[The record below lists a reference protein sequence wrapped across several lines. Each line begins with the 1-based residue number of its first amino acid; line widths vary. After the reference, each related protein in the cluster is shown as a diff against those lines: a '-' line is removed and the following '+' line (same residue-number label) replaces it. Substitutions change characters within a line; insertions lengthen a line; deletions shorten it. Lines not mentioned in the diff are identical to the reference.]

1 MTPFRALS
9 ARTAFRVSMENEEN
23 DKERAG
29 VSVEGEYSTGCCRK
43 DRCRVRACAGR
54 VLFALGVIVIAAV
67 SGVLGAAYSSKI
79 LPLVNLPFLSGSG
92 EENTMTRVVE
102 ERVVQEDSLIIDLV
116 EKSSPAVVSIVA
128 TKDVPKVRNVGPFGG
143 FPFFFFQDDPYRSQD
158 GNERDDATEKRRV
171 GSGTGF
177 LVSEDGLIVTNKH
190 VVSDEAAEYTVLLDG
205 GKEYKATVLARDP
218 AHDLAVIR
226 IEGSGFPTIS
236 LGDSDSVKVGQT
248 VIAIGNSLG
257 EFSNSVS
264 RGIVSGLGRSVT
276 AGSGYGDA
284 ETLTGIIQ
292 TDAAINPGNSG
303 GPLLDVSGHVIGI
316 NVAVA
321 QGAQSVGFAIPVN
334 QIRRTVEDVKT
345 TGKISTPY
353 IGVRYA
359 ILDEVAQK
367 ENSLP
372 FAYGAIVLRGTKPTE
387 FAVIP
392 GSPADKAGIVE
403 NDIILEINGQ
413 KIDIDHPLGNII
425 ATYRPG
431 DEVTLKLWHKG
442 EDKEVKVILEE
453 RK

>member
-1 MTPFRALS
+1 
-9 ARTAFRVSMENEEN
+9 MENQDNQIEKSDIPSEI
-23 DKERAG
+23 
-29 VSVEGEYSTGCCRK
+29 STGECCRNGGG
-43 DRCRVRACAGR
+43 RSVCRIVRR
-54 VLFALGVIVIAAV
+54 LFLIVGIVVIAAAA
-67 SGVLGAAYSSKI
+67 GALGAVYSPMILSGMK
-79 LPLVNLPFLSGSG
+79 LPLLPGSG
-92 EENTMTRVVE
+92 GQVMETRVVE

-128 TKDVPKVRNVGPFGG
+128 TKDVPKVRNVGSFGG
-143 FPFFFFQDDPYRSQD
+143 FPFFFFQDPLRSSDEQGDSSGDP
-158 GNERDDATEKRRV
+158 TEKRRV

-177 LVSEDGLIVTNKH
+177 LVSEDGMIVTNKH
-190 VVSDEAAEYTVLLDG
+190 VVSDESAEYTVLLDG
-205 GKEYKATVLARDP
+205 GKEYQAIVLARDP
-218 AHDLAVIR
+218 AHDLAVIK
-226 IEGSGFPTIS
+226 IEGSGFQTIG
-236 LGDSDSVKVGQT
+236 LGDSDSIKVGQT

-264 RGIVSGLGRSVT
+264 RGIISGLGRSVT
-276 AGSGYGDA
+276 AGTGFGGA
-284 ETLTGIIQ
+284 ETLTDIIQ

-303 GPLLDVSGHVIGI
+303 GPLLDVAGRVIGI

-334 QIRRTVEDVKT
+334 QIRRTVEDVKA

-359 ILDEVAQK
+359 ILDEAAQK

-392 GSPADKAGIVE
+392 GSPADKVGIVE
-403 NDIILEINGQ
+403 NDIILEIDGT
-413 KIDIDHPLGNII
+413 KIDTEHPLGNII
-425 ATYRPG
+425 AKYRPG
-431 DEVTLKLWHKG
+431 DEVMLKLWQKG
-442 EDKEVKVILEE
+442 ENKDVKVTLEE

>member
-1 MTPFRALS
+1 MKSDAPS
-9 ARTAFRVSMENEEN
+9 
-23 DKERAG
+23 G
-29 VSVEGEYSTGCCRK
+29 EGPVGG
-43 DRCRVRACAGR
+43 RCRNDGCHSVCGRAWR
-54 VLFALGVIVIAAV
+54 IFLPVGVVVVAFI
-67 SGVLGAAYSSKI
+67 SGVFGAAYSPAI
-79 LPLVNLPFLSGSG
+79 LSGTGLPFLIGSG
-92 EENTMTRVVE
+92 TGNMETRVVE

-128 TKDVPKVRNVGPFGG
+128 SRDVPKARNVGPFGG
-143 FPFFFFQDDPYRSQD
+143 FPFFFFQDPYQSQNEDGSQD
-158 GNERDDATEKRRV
+158 VTEKRRV

-177 LVSEDGLIVTNKH
+177 LVSEDGMIVTNKH
-190 VVSDEAAEYTVLLDG
+190 VVSDESADYTVLLDG
-205 GKEYKATVLARDP
+205 GKEYPATVLARDP
-218 AHDLAVIR
+218 AHDLAVIK
-226 IEGSGFPTIS
+226 IEGNGFPVIG
-236 LGDSDSVKVGQT
+236 LGDSDSIKVGQT

-264 RGIVSGLGRSVT
+264 RGIISGLGRSVT
-276 AGSGYGDA
+276 AGTGYGDA
-284 ETLTGIIQ
+284 ETLTDIIQ

-303 GPLLDVSGHVIGI
+303 GPLLDVAGRVIGI

-321 QGAQSVGFAIPVN
+321 QGAENVGFAIPVN
-334 QIRRTVEDVKT
+334 QIRRTVEDVKA

-359 ILDEVAQK
+359 ILDEAAQK

-403 NDIILEINGQ
+403 NDIILEIDGQ
-413 KIDIDHPLGNII
+413 KIDTEHPLGNII
-425 ATYRPG
+425 AKYRPG

-442 EDKEVKVILEE
+442 EEKTVKVTLEE

>member
-1 MTPFRALS
+1 
-9 ARTAFRVSMENEEN
+9 MENQENEVVKPDVSSEE
-23 DKERAG
+23 KPVG
-29 VSVEGEYSTGCCRK
+29 GCCGNGRHPVCGRA
-43 DRCRVRACAGR
+43 RCMFR
-54 VLFALGVIVIAAV
+54 LLGIVVIAAAA
-67 SGVLGAAYSSKI
+67 GVFGAAYSPMI
-79 LPLVNLPFLSGSG
+79 LSGVNLPFLSVSAP
-92 EENTMTRVVE
+92 ESIATRVVE

-128 TKDVPKVRNVGPFGG
+128 TKDVPKARNFGPFGG
-143 FPFFFFQDDPYRSQD
+143 FFFFQDPYQSQD
-158 GNERDDATEKRRV
+158 EDGSQDMTEKRRV

-177 LVSEDGLIVTNKH
+177 LVSEDGMIVTNKH
-190 VVSDEAAEYTVLLDG
+190 VVSDETAEYTVLLDG
-205 GKEYKATVLARDP
+205 GKEYQATVLARDP
-218 AHDLAVIR
+218 GHDLAVIK
-226 IEGSGFPTIS
+226 IDGTGFQTIG
-236 LGDSDSVKVGQT
+236 LGDSDSIKVGQT

-264 RGIVSGLGRSVT
+264 RGIISGLGRSVT
-276 AGSGYGDA
+276 AGSGFGDA
-284 ETLTGIIQ
+284 ETLTDIIQ

-303 GPLLDVSGHVIGI
+303 GPLLDVSGKVIGI

-334 QIRRTVEDVKT
+334 QIRRTVEDVKA
-345 TGKISTPY
+345 TGRISTPY

-359 ILDEVAQK
+359 ILDEAAQK

-403 NDIILEINGQ
+403 NDIILEIDGT
-413 KIDIDHPLGNII
+413 KIDIEHPLGNII
-425 ATYRPG
+425 AGYRPG

-442 EDKEVKVILEE
+442 EEKSVKVILEE

>member
-1 MTPFRALS
+1 
-9 ARTAFRVSMENEEN
+9 MENKEN
-23 DKERAG
+23 ETVKSDIL
-29 VSVEGEYSTGCCRK
+29 SEGKAMDGCCREN
-43 DRCRVRACAGR
+43 RRHFVCGR
-54 VLFALGVIVIAAV
+54 VGRVFMPIGIVVVAFA
-67 SGVLGAAYSSKI
+67 SGVFGSAYSSM
-79 LPLVNLPFLSGSG
+79 LLSGVDLPFLPGFG
-92 EENTMTRVVE
+92 EGNVATRVVE

-143 FPFFFFQDDPYRSQD
+143 FPFFFFQDPYQSQD
-158 GNERDDATEKRRV
+158 DRGNGQKDETEKQRV

-177 LVSEDGLIVTNKH
+177 LVSEDGMIVTNKH
-190 VVSDEAAEYTVLLDG
+190 VVSDETAEYTVLLDG
-205 GKEYKATVLARDP
+205 GKEYRATVLARDP
-218 AHDLAVIR
+218 AHDLAVMKID
-226 IEGSGFPTIS
+226 GDGFPTIG
-236 LGDSDSVKVGQT
+236 LGDSDSIKVGQT

-264 RGIVSGLGRSVT
+264 RGIISGLGRSVT
-276 AGSGYGDA
+276 AGSGFGDA
-284 ETLTGIIQ
+284 ETLTDIIQ

-303 GPLLDVSGHVIGI
+303 GPLLDVSGKVIGI
-316 NVAVA
+316 NVAMA

-334 QIRRTVEDVKT
+334 QIRRTVEDVKA

-359 ILDEVAQK
+359 ILDEAAQK

-403 NDIILEINGQ
+403 NDIILEIDGTR
-413 KIDIDHPLGNII
+413 IDTDHPLGNII
-425 ATYRPG
+425 AKYRPS

-442 EDKEVKVILEE
+442 EEKSVIVTLEE